1 MNRRQTRL
9 FAIVS
14 SAIAVVAF
22 LGMTVDSHRQ
32 FPKLTNEQD
41 LTPQVIAGKNVWH
54 KFNCTNCHTLLGEGA
69 YYAPDLTK
77 IAAQRGANYLRA
89 FLKDPSA
96 FYDEQK
102 YRRVM
107 PKQGLSEKEIDDV
120 IAFLTWISRIDTQG
134 WPPRPI
140 LVSGAAIPGTQLATA
155 TSAAPSGAAPSNA
168 AASSSAAAPASSAP
182 SDEPVARGQAL
193 FNSPN
198 PGCFAC
204 HSVSPG
210 VAMAGPSLADIGTRA
225 AATIK
230 SGDYKGKAADAAGYI
245 RESIVD
251 PHAYLVPGPTFSAQ
265 GRSFMPDQFDK
276 TLKPEQIDALVA
288 YLVTLK

>member
-1 MNRRQTRL
+1 MTRRQARL

-14 SAIAVVAF
+14 TLLATVAF
-22 LGMTVDSHRQ
+22 IGMTIDSHRQ
-32 FPKLTNEQD
+32 FPKLTNED
-41 LTPQVIAGKNVWH
+41 AMTPEVIAGKNVWH

-77 IAAQRGANYLRA
+77 IAAQRGRAYLEA
-89 FLKDPSA
+89 FLKDPGA

-107 PKQGLSEKEIDDV
+107 PKQNLSDKEISDV
-120 IAFLTWISRIDTQG
+120 VSFFEWIARIDTQG

-155 TSAAPSGAAPSNA
+155 TPAPTRADPGAPRKAAGVAPQ
-168 AASSSAAAPASSAP
+168 AP

-193 FNSPN
+193 FNAPN

-204 HSVSPG
+204 HSVTPG
-210 VAMAGPSLADIGTRA
+210 VNLAGPTLAGIGARA
-225 AATIK
+225 EGLLK
-230 SGDYKGKAADAAGYI
+230 GGDYKGKAKDAAAYI
-245 RESIVD
+245 RESITD
-251 PHAYLVPGPTFSAQ
+251 PHVYLVPGPTFSGG
-265 GRSFMPDQFDK
+265 GRSFMPDHYDK
-276 TLKPEQIDALVA
+276 TLKPEQIDQLVA
-288 YLVTLK
+288 YLATLR